1 MSEDI
6 LMAPKKFGKDY
17 YELLD
22 RAINNL
28 IKLFDIDF
36 KLLKKRINILEE
48 KEKDN
53 V

>member
-1 MSEDI
+1 MSKDV
-6 LMAPKKFGKDY
+6 LMAPKKFSKKY

-22 RAINNL
+22 RSIKNL

-36 KLLKKRINILEE
+36 KLLKKRIKILEE